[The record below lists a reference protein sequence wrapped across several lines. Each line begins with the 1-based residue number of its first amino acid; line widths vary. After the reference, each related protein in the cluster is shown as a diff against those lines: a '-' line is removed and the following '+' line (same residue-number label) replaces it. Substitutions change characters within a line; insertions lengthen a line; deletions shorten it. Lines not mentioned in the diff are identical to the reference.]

1 MAKNSALV
9 PSPGPL
15 TRGMTRGEFFA
26 MTFGALTVVA
36 LGQRSLGAQ
45 RGGVTDASLGAT
57 GEPAAWTR
65 FLGPNGTG
73 VAPGGGYPTIGPST
87 LAWKRLLPMGKSS
100 PVLTD
105 KHIFLTAQRD
115 TTPLVI
121 CLDKR
126 TGEILWERAVQ
137 AQRQESR
144 HPKNAVSAPT
154 PVTDG
159 ENVYSL
165 FADFGLIAHD
175 SSGNRRWEVRIPPTT
190 TLYGVGTS
198 PILVGNDVVLQI
210 DGYDNTYIA
219 AFDRATGTQRWR
231 TARPPQ
237 GQSYSTPVVRRAH
250 DGVVEVVTLAPD
262 RDHCVRRALRGRA
275 LGGAGSEWTCRR
287 EPRRAR

>member
-1 MAKNSALV
+1 MAKNSAPV

-26 MTFGALTVVA
+26 MTFGALTAVA
-36 LGQRSLGAQ
+36 LGQQSLGAQ

-126 TGEILWERAVQ
+126 TGEYPLGASGAGAAAREPAPQECSLGADPRDGWRERLLLV
-137 AQRQESR
+137 R
-144 HPKNAVSAPT
+144 
-154 PVTDG
+154 
-159 ENVYSL
+159 
-165 FADFGLIAHD
+165 GL
-175 SSGNRRWEVRIPPTT
+175 
-190 TLYGVGTS
+190 
-198 PILVGNDVVLQI
+198 
-210 DGYDNTYIA
+210 
-219 AFDRATGTQRWR
+219 
-231 TARPPQ
+231 
-237 GQSYSTPVVRRAH
+237 RAH
-250 DGVVEVVTLAPD
+250 RPRL
-262 RDHCVRRALRGRA
+262 LR
-275 LGGAGSEWTCRR
+275 E
-287 EPRRAR
+287 